1 VKIVT
6 LCTGNVARSVMLGY
20 MLGTLGE
27 ANGFDWKI
35 RTAGTH
41 VIEGS
46 AMSSRTKDALVS
58 LPDIGEHQ
66 YGAHRSHQLDGE
78 DVEWADVILTSEA
91 NHVNFVRANF
101 PRGSEKTV
109 LLGQFLREAP
119 LDVKGTEQIR
129 RVALLTP
136 SGFFDVDDPAGGDQA
151 TYNECAAQLW
161 AMAQAFATVV
171 ADEESY

>member
-20 MLGTLGE
+20 MLTTLGE
-27 ANGFDWKI
+27 VNGFDWKI

-58 LPDIGEHQ
+58 IPDLGEHQ
-66 YGAHRSHQLDGE
+66 YGAHRSHQLNED
-78 DVEWADVILTSEA
+78 DVEWADVIVASEA
-91 NHVNFVRANF
+91 NHVNFVRANH
-101 PRGSEKTV
+101 PGGSGKTV
-109 LLGQFLREAP
+109 LLAQFLREAP
-119 LDVKGTEQIR
+119 LDVTRSEQIR
-129 RVALLTP
+129 QVALLTP

-151 TYNECAAQLW
+151 TYNQCAAKLW
-161 AMAQAFATVV
+161 AMVQAFATIV
-171 ADEESY
+171 ADEES